1 MNIVKYLK
9 DENDKI
15 TKVEWQVIPATPN
28 DERGYE
34 IEGQEG
40 KWLTIVST
48 FAEDA
53 GKNIL
58 SINPYTN
65 PGLSKYTELTEEEY
79 NEIQE
84 QKRIEEE
91 KIAAQQEKQNHIYDL
106 KNSISYYEELI
117 KKQSKILTAVKSG
130 IIYEGDLE
138 LMTALHNFTEESLE
152 QTKETLSNI
161 KKELEE
167 LEPVDGK

>member
-1 MNIVKYLK
+1 MQIVKYLK
-9 DENDKI
+9 NSEDKI
-15 TKVEWQVIPATPN
+15 TKVEWQVIPTTTN

-91 KIAAQQEKQNHIYDL
+91 EIAAQQEKQNHIYDL
-106 KNSISYYEELI
+106 KNGISYYEELI

-138 LMTALHNFTEESLE
+138 LMTALHNFDEESLE
-152 QTKETLSNI
+152 QARATLTNLKQELKEA
-161 KKELEE
+161 EA
-167 LEPVDGK
+167 VDGE

>member
-1 MNIVKYLK
+1 MNIIKYLK
-9 DENDKI
+9 DENNKI
-15 TKVEWQVIPATPN
+15 TKVEWQVIPTN
-28 DERGYE
+28 NDDERGYE
-34 IEGQEG
+34 IEGQNG

-91 KIAAQQEKQNHIYDL
+91 EIAAQQEKQNHIYDL

-152 QTKETLSNI
+152 QARATLTNLKQELKEA
-161 KKELEE
+161 EA
-167 LEPVDGK
+167 VDGE

>member
-1 MNIVKYLK
+1 MQIVKYLK
-9 DENDKI
+9 NSEDKI
-15 TKVEWQVIPATPN
+15 TKVEWQVIPTTFN

-34 IEGQEG
+34 IEGQKG

-91 KIAAQQEKQNHIYDL
+91 EIAAQQEKQNRIYDL
-106 KNSISYYEELI
+106 KSNISYYEELI

-138 LMTALHNFTEESLE
+138 LMSALHNFDEESLE
-152 QTKETLSNI
+152 QTKELLSNI

-167 LEPVDGK
+167 LEPVDGE

>member
-1 MNIVKYLK
+1 MQIIKYLK
-9 DENDKI
+9 NDEDKI
-15 TKVEWQVIPATPN
+15 IKVEWQVIPTTLN

-34 IEGQEG
+34 IEGKEG

-91 KIAAQQEKQNHIYDL
+91 EIAAQQEKQDHIYDL
-106 KNSISYYEELI
+106 KNGISYYEELI

-138 LMTALHNFTEESLE
+138 LMTALHNFDEESLE
-152 QTKETLSNI
+152 QARATLTNLKQELKEA
-161 KKELEE
+161 EA
-167 LEPVDGK
+167 VDGE

>member
-1 MNIVKYLK
+1 MQIVKYLK
-9 DENDKI
+9 NDEDKLI
-15 TKVEWQVIPATPN
+15 KVEWQVIPTTPN

-91 KIAAQQEKQNHIYDL
+91 EIAAQQEKQNHIYDL
-106 KNSISYYEELI
+106 KSSISYYEELI

-130 IIYEGDLE
+130 IIYGGDLE
-138 LMTALHNFTEESLE
+138 LMSALHNFTEESLE
-152 QTKETLSNI
+152 QVKATLTNLKQELKEA
-161 KKELEE
+161 EA
-167 LEPVDGK
+167 VDGE